1 MSIPDEVIAVRGTLG
16 PHFQLYAAGPGAP
29 VNWRLL
35 SGNNRDL
42 GRGQDACETAE
53 QCRIALSEVLS
64 ELSDC
69 QGVVRPGAQN
79 RWMWALRLR
88 GVVVAVSGHD
98 YDRQLRCERARS
110 QFMVYAP
117 TAPVDAVVM
126 FTSARRSSRAAR
138 EPQTAVPSRTPSGR
152 LARADRVVEIR
163 RLGPRD
169 MVAHGDMVAHAGA
182 LSVVSQVPHVPP
194 RANVD
199 RG

>member
-1 MSIPDEVIAVRGTLG
+1 MMSAPDDVIAVRGTLG
-16 PHFQLYAAGPGAP
+16 PHFQLYAAGPGEP

-42 GRGQDACETAE
+42 GRGQAACETAE
-53 QCRIALSEVLS
+53 ECRTALSELLS

-69 QGVVRPGAQN
+69 QGVVRPGAPN

-98 YDRQLRCERARS
+98 YDRQIRCERARS

-138 EPQTAVPSRTPSGR
+138 EPQTAVPSRQPSGR

-169 MVAHGDMVAHAGA
+169 MVSHGDMLAHGDMVTHGDMVAHA
-182 LSVVSQVPHVPP
+182 
-194 RANVD
+194 
-199 RG
+199 

>member
-1 MSIPDEVIAVRGTLG
+1 MMSAPDDVIAVRGTLG
-16 PHFQLYAAGPGAP
+16 PHFQLYAAGPGEP

-42 GRGQDACETAE
+42 GRGQAACETAE
-53 QCRIALSEVLS
+53 ECRTALSELLS

-69 QGVVRPGAQN
+69 QGVVRPGAPN

-98 YDRQLRCERARS
+98 YDRQIRCERARS

-126 FTSARRSSRAAR
+126 FTSARRS
-138 EPQTAVPSRTPSGR
+138 
-152 LARADRVVEIR
+152 
-163 RLGPRD
+163 
-169 MVAHGDMVAHAGA
+169 
-182 LSVVSQVPHVPP
+182 
-194 RANVD
+194 
-199 RG
+199 